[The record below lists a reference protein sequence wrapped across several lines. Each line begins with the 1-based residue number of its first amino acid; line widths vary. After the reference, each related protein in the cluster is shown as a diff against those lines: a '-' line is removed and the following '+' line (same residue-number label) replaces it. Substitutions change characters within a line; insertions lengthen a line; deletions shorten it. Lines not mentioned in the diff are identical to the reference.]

1 MSEQADHQSSSEI
14 FASLGK
20 QMESLMKGFAFEQ
33 GEEMLKEFTNAW
45 QNAAAQAIEHPQK
58 WVELMQSYQQQQV
71 ALWMQF
77 WSGQPGTTK
86 PIIAPSPSDRRFAG
100 KAWQDNPVFDYV
112 KQSYL
117 LASNT
122 LLKAADATNVDEE
135 NKKRLSFYTR
145 YFVDAMSPTNFL
157 ATNPEVMEQ
166 FIETKGQ
173 SLLDGLKNLLGDL
186 EKGRITMTDES
197 AFKLGTNLGVTPG
210 AVVYEN
216 ELMQLIQYT
225 PTTELVNS
233 QPVVIVPPCINKFYI
248 MDLQPN
254 NSLIKFIVDQGYTTF
269 VVSWVNPDESMA
281 DYNWDDYIEK
291 GPITAFEIVQAI
303 TGAKKVN
310 TVAWCV
316 GGTIL
321 ASALAVLH
329 GRKKQ
334 NTIASATYLTTL
346 LDFAE
351 PGELGVFINEA
362 QMAHREANLKVT
374 GLMSGRDFSTAFNML
389 RANDLIWSY
398 VVSNY
403 LKGQVPQPFDILY
416 WNSDPTN
423 LPAKM
428 YSYYLRNMYMENK
441 LVAAGGLEICGV
453 AVDLRKVKTPSY
465 FLSAV
470 DDHIAPWKSTFVG
483 TELMKGP
490 IEFVLGASGHIA
502 GVINPASKNKRN
514 YWVGGE
520 LGKGA
525 EHWQATAESQPG
537 SWWNHWIVWV
547 GKQGGESVA
556 APQQLGNETYKSIE
570 AAPGRY
576 VLRRIDGN

>member
-1 MSEQADHQSSSEI
+1 MSGQVDYKNSSEV
-14 FASLGK
+14 FATLGK

-45 QNAAAQAIEHPQK
+45 QNASAQAIEHPQK
-58 WVELMQSYQQQQV
+58 WVELMQSYQQQQI

-86 PIIAPSPSDRRFAG
+86 PIISPPPGDRRFAG

-135 NKKRLSFYTR
+135 NKKRLNFYTR

-197 AFKLGTNLGVTPG
+197 AFKLGSNLGVTPG

-216 ELMQLIQYT
+216 ELMQLIQYK
-225 PTTELVNS
+225 PTTEMVNS

-254 NSLIKFIVDQGYTTF
+254 NSLVKFIVDQGYTAF
-269 VVSWVNPDESMA
+269 VVSWINPDESMA

-525 EHWQATAESQPG
+525 DHWQATAESQPG

-547 GKQGGESVA
+547 GKQGGESIA
-556 APQQLGNETYKSIE
+556 APQQLGNETYQQIE

>member
-77 WSGQPGTTK
+77 WSGQPGATK

-269 VVSWVNPDESMA
+269 VVSWINPDESMA

-321 ASALAVLH
+321 ATALAVLH

-346 LDFAE
+346 LDFSE

-556 APQQLGNETYKSIE
+556 APQQLGNETYKPIE